1 MAEMKRQ
8 LLTIGA
14 LLIVIVV
21 ALLLVPVIGWGLV
34 FPVVLLLFGLWVVAL
49 GVMRSLNQQKYERSS
64 FSTLSLGMLLVVVG
78 GAWSL
83 LVLGFNW
90 VYSLAL
96 LLLVLAALAI
106 AAALKRK

>member
-34 FPVVLLLFGLWVVAL
+34 FPVVLLLFGLWVLAL

-64 FSTLSLGMLLVVVG
+64 FSTLSLGMLLIVVG

-83 LVLGFNW
+83 MVLGFNW

-96 LLLVLAALAI
+96 LLLVLAALAV

>member
-1 MAEMKRQ
+1 MAEARRQ

-21 ALLLVPVIGWGLV
+21 GLLLVPVIGWGLV
-34 FPVVLLLFGLWVVAL
+34 VPVILLLFGLWMVAL
-49 GVMRSLNQQKYERSS
+49 AAMPGANPQKYERSS
-64 FSTLSLGMLLVVVG
+64 FSTLSLGMLLIVVG
-78 GAWSL
+78 GAWSM

-96 LLLVLAALAI
+96 ILLILAALAI
-106 AAALKRK
+106 AAALRRK